1 MYFSKIIINSKTN
14 QSFVYTLKLI
24 SYECMIYILNYS
36 AINQSPQPILNI
48 LSTCYEIN
56 KIFLL
61 RQYAKISM
69 SVALI
74 LFYQHCLV
82 HMEKT
87 KTLNKQHLKSINQ

>member
-14 QSFVYTLKLI
+14 QSFVYSLKHI
-24 SYECMIYILNYS
+24 SYECMIYILNYR

-56 KIFLL
+56 KMLLL

-69 SVALI
+69 PVVLI
-74 LFYQHCLV
+74 LFYQHFSSTYGK
-82 HMEKT
+82 EKDI
-87 KTLNKQHLKSINQ
+87 K